1 MNDFYTHCYLH
12 RTMKKLLFLAFCL
25 ALIATVSAA
34 LAQNFISSQSYSIN
48 IDTDNDMK
56 GFSSF
61 SEQSSY
67 SSGYQQSSLN
77 LSANNLSQPHILRIN
92 TSGTQLKGEIILNG
106 KVVKRLNSNKVE
118 VNLSPLLSVG
128 EHKVEI
134 LGRYVPESSGI
145 SIEFSG
151 PSTNVIQ
158 QTSGNGILN
167 YVLDVS
173 VY

>member
-1 MNDFYTHCYLH
+1 
-12 RTMKKLLFLAFCL
+12 MKKVLFVACCL
-25 ALIATVSAA
+25 GLIATVSTA
-34 LAQNFISSQSYSIN
+34 LAQNFISNQSSSIN
-48 IDTDNDMK
+48 VDSDNDMK

-77 LSANNLSQPHILRIN
+77 LSAANLNKPNILRIN
-92 TSGTQLKGEIILNG
+92 TSGTQLNGAIILNG
-106 KVVKRLNSNKVE
+106 KVVKRLNNNKVE
-118 VNLSPLLSVG
+118 INLSPLLSVG

-134 LGRYVPESSGI
+134 SGRYIPKSSGI
-145 SIEFSG
+145 NIEFSG
-151 PSTNVIQ
+151 PGTNIVQ

-167 YVLDVS
+167 YVLEVS